1 LGAIVSLNMFG
12 QSRAAPERSAKV
24 RSIKEWAREA
34 LHLPEDV
41 VIMAT
46 ELRCTEEGCPP
57 LETVIAVMREDGAQQ
72 QFKIHKALLHVL
84 YEDVEEGAARMLRG
98 EEHNHRSPTDH
109 PSEDPP
115 KVARPGRPA
124 GQ

>member
-1 LGAIVSLNMFG
+1 MFG
-12 QSRAAPERSAKV
+12 QSRACPERSSKV

-34 LHLPEDV
+34 LHLSDDV

-57 LETVIAVMREDGAQQ
+57 LETVVAVMHEDGAQQ
-72 QFKIHKALLHVL
+72 QFKIRKALVDVL

-98 EEHNHRSPTDH
+98 EEHEHRPTDH
-109 PSEDPP
+109 RSEESPP
-115 KVARPGRPA
+115 TVRPQKPA

>member
-1 LGAIVSLNMFG
+1 MFG
-12 QSRAAPERSAKV
+12 QSRASPERSAKV
-24 RSIKEWAREA
+24 RSIKEWAREV
-34 LHLPEDV
+34 LHLSDDV

-46 ELRCTEEGCPP
+46 ELRCTEAACPP

-72 QFKIHKALLHVL
+72 QFKIHKALVDVL

-98 EEHNHRSPTDH
+98 DEHEHRPTDH
-109 PSEDPP
+109 RSEAPP
-115 KVARPGRPA
+115 PTVRPRQPA